1 MATEKR
7 RLNVFIVHAKFLA
20 DRKSSIDD
28 LLQNIE
34 HGGRFDVKTV
44 KWIKTEDPEDIAS
57 ERIQRIV
64 DYSPIP
70 KDQPG
75 EGLNPLLRNMHIQQ
89 LSNALK
95 HHAAYLAIALHAKP
109 NDVNLVI
116 EDDVVCVVDKTKV
129 ADKLLEAAEA
139 LPSDYDVAL
148 LGLPTAP
155 PEDSKHKFLPI
166 GDMFPV
172 VPAVDSYFV
181 SRNAAQKLTTSFIP
195 VKFPTHLQMSYVSV
209 KAGLKIYVSV
219 PPVFMDG
226 SKLGAWASTL
236 TPNNQLAYNGDYIT
250 LMKIVEKQGMLT
262 KDDLE
267 KASALVRTSS
277 IRTHIDF
284 VLLWA
289 RMKAKCCQY
298 AEAEKLFQLV
308 YDAQTNVRGIITS
321 ESVLLREYIALHR
334 ELQQIPA

>member
-1 MATEKR
+1 
-7 RLNVFIVHAKFLA
+7 
-20 DRKSSIDD
+20 
-28 LLQNIE
+28 
-34 HGGRFDVKTV
+34 
-44 KWIKTEDPEDIAS
+44 
-57 ERIQRIV
+57 
-64 DYSPIP
+64 
-70 KDQPG
+70 
-75 EGLNPLLRNMHIQQ
+75 MHIQQ

-95 HHAAYLAIALHAKP
+95 HHAAYLAVALHAKP

-139 LPSDYDVAL
+139 LPSNYDVAL

-155 PEDSKHKFLPI
+155 PPEDSAPTHKFLPI

-181 SRNAAQKLTTSFIP
+181 SRSAAQKLTTTFIP
-195 VKFPTHLQMSYVSV
+195 VKFPTHLQLSYVSV

-250 LMKIVEKQGMLT
+250 LMRIVEKQGMLT
-262 KDDLE
+262 QDDLE

-289 RMKAKCCQY
+289 RMKAKCGQY
-298 AEAEKLFQLV
+298 EEAEKLFQLV
-308 YDAQTNVRGIITS
+308 YDAQTKVRGIITS